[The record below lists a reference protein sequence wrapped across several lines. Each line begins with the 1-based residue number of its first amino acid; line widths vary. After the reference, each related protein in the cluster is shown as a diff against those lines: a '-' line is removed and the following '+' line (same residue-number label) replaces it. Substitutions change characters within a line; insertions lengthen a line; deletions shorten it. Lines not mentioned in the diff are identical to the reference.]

1 MVRNA
6 LKAAGLS
13 VVAVLLLYLSSCT
26 MYMAAAF
33 KFSEA
38 EGVEGGEEGSLA
50 TDPQGVSTSATEVTL
65 AWDPPLS
72 SVATYKLFFRI
83 HDTSTWYSL
92 ADDLPADP
100 APQYTVQH
108 SAVDNGIFDFGVVA
122 VSAESAESRMH
133 MSVETTAQPDTGW
146 FLVWED

>member
-1 MVRNA
+1 MVRKVLNTA
-6 LKAAGLS
+6 FLS
-13 VVAVLLLYLSSCT
+13 VLAVLLLYLSSCT

-33 KFSEA
+33 KYPA
-38 EGVEGGEEGSLA
+38 VEGVSGGEGSLA

-65 AWDPPLS
+65 AWDPPSS

-92 ADDLPADP
+92 ADNLLAHP

-122 VSAESAESRMH
+122 VNAESTESSMH
-133 MSVETTAQPDTGW
+133 MSVETTAQPETGW